1 MGDTMVTMEIFNP
14 RRLIALRR
22 AAGFASQGA
31 LADRLG
37 VTRQAVN
44 NWETGL
50 YAPSAR
56 ALPGLVR
63 ALGCKLEDLYGPDLV
78 PVRS

>member
-1 MGDTMVTMEIFNP
+1 MVTMEIFNP
-14 RRLIALRR
+14 RRLARLRR
-22 AAGFASQGA
+22 AAGFSSQGA

-50 YAPSAR
+50 YAPSAPV
-56 ALPGLVR
+56 LPGLVR
-63 ALGCKLEDLYGPDLV
+63 VLGCQLQDLYGPDLV
-78 PVRS
+78 AVE